1 MNKLD
6 SLKRK
11 IKYRSEY
18 RGTKE
23 MDLLLGTFVKK
34 YVDTLSQ
41 KELMDLYQ
49 ILEIE
54 DEIIS
59 KWYFE
64 KKNRNILEVK
74 ISRKQV
80 EENGELKPAKALTL
94 DDVSVMIF
102 DGIKCSY

>member
-54 DEIIS
+54 DEIIYL
-59 KWYFE
+59 KME
-64 KKNRNILEVK
+64 NPK
-74 ISRKQV
+74 I
-80 EENGELKPAKALTL
+80 NYLLN
-94 DDVSVMIF
+94 
-102 DGIKCSY
+102 

>member
-49 ILEIE
+49 ILDIE

-64 KKNRNILEVK
+64 KKNSKIIPINKVTKLLKNFKIDLE
-74 ISRKQV
+74 I
-80 EENGELKPAKALTL
+80 
-94 DDVSVMIF
+94 
-102 DGIKCSY
+102 

>member
-64 KKNRNILEVK
+64 KKNRNIIPINKVTKLLKNFKIDLE
-74 ISRKQV
+74 I
-80 EENGELKPAKALTL
+80 
-94 DDVSVMIF
+94 
-102 DGIKCSY
+102 